1 MSKQRLSK
9 SDRLFLF
16 FIDAFLALALLL
28 VLLPVAH
35 IVAASFSAPEAVAT
49 GRVTL
54 YPIEFSLK
62 GYATVFKDPTILSG
76 FYNTFFYTICGTAIN
91 IFMTVIAAYAL
102 SRKNLFGRGVIMFMF
117 TLTMVFD
124 GGLIPSYLLN
134 ASLGLVNTRWAL
146 LLPGAIN
153 VYNLIIARTFF
164 QTNVPE
170 ELFEAAAIDG
180 CGHFRFLA
188 SVALPLS
195 KPILAVL
202 TLYYAVAHW
211 NSYFSALIYL
221 SDRSL
226 FPLQIVLREILVLNT
241 IDPSVVFD
249 PALAAEQLGMSELLK
264 YSLIIVSSVPFMVA
278 YPFVSKHFVKG
289 ALVGAVKG

>member
-1 MSKQRLSK
+1 M
-9 SDRLFLF
+9 F
-16 FIDAFLALALLL
+16 FIDSFLVVALLL
-28 VLLPVAH
+28 VLVPVVH
-35 IVAASFSAPEAVAT
+35 IIAASFSAPEAVAS

-54 YPIEFSLK
+54 YPIDFSLK
-62 GYATVFKDPTILSG
+62 GYQTVFKDHAILSG
-76 FYNTFFYTICGTAIN
+76 FYNTFFYTICGTLIN

-102 SRKNLFGRGVIMFMF
+102 SRKNLFGKNFIMFLF

-134 ASLGLVNTRWAL
+134 SSLGLVNTRWAL

-180 CGHFRFLA
+180 CDHFRFLA
-188 SVALPLS
+188 SIALPLS

-249 PALAAEQLGMSELLK
+249 PELATAQHGLSELLK
-264 YSLIIVSSVPFMVA
+264 YSLIIVSSVPFMIA